1 MLCLSGLNTFTV
13 SGVIMRPA
21 NWLLEGG
28 GGGVDFSN
36 HLLSLYIRVK
46 CFNRNGVD

>member
-28 GGGVDFSN
+28 GGGGGFLEPSALFVYTCKMF
-36 HLLSLYIRVK
+36 
-46 CFNRNGVD
+46 